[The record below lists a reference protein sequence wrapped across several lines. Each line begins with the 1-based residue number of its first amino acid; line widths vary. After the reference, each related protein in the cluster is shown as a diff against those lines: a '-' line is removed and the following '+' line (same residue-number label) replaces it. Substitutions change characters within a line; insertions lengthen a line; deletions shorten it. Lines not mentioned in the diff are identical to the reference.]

1 MIRADSLGY
10 RHILSG
16 INLGVPQGKLL
27 ALAGPNGAGK
37 STLLALIAGDLT
49 PSTGGVWLRDQLAHR
64 IPPRRLARL
73 RAVMPQNTS
82 VAFGFTAAQIV
93 AMALPPDASTDGWTA
108 ALDTVDA
115 GHLAYR
121 SFPTLSGGEQA
132 RVTLARVLAQDT
144 PIVLLDEPTAHFDI
158 RYQHTILR
166 HARAMAD
173 DGRTVIA
180 VLHDLNLATRYAD
193 QIALL
198 DSGSLAALT
207 PPSDV
212 DADLLSN
219 VYGHPIDVIAHPR
232 HGHPL
237 CLPR

>member
-1 MIRADSLGY
+1 MIRADALGY
-10 RHILSG
+10 RHILSD
-16 INLGVPQGKLL
+16 ISLGVPDGRLL

-37 STLLALIAGDLT
+37 STLLALVAGDLR
-49 PSTGGVWLRDQLAHR
+49 PSTGGVWLHDQMAHR

-73 RAVMPQNTS
+73 RAVMPQNTN

-93 AMALPPDASTDGWTA
+93 AMALPPDAPADGWKT

-115 GHLAYR
+115 AHLAHR
-121 SFPTLSGGEQA
+121 RFPTLSGGEQA

-144 PIVLLDEPTAHFDI
+144 PIVLLDEPTAHLDI
-158 RYQHTILR
+158 RHQHTILR
-166 HARAMAD
+166 HARALAD

-198 DSGSLAALT
+198 DNGRLAALT
-207 PPSDV
+207 TPSDV
-212 DADLLSN
+212 DADLLSS
-219 VYGHPIDVIAHPR
+219 VYGHPIDITTHPR

-237 CLPR
+237 CLPQ